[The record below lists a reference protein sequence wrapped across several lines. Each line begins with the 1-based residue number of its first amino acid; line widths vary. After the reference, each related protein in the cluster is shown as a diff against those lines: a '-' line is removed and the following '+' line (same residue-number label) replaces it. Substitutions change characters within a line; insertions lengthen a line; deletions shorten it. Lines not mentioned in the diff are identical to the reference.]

1 MSGDLFGQAVPATAL
16 LSPQLRLE
24 MVPSDTMEPT
34 LRSRWDHVLVRP
46 CTSYEGEG
54 IYLMSDP
61 FGGVKLT
68 RASSTLGGRKGHLL
82 LYSDNKHY
90 GEHLVER
97 DWFEE
102 SVLAI
107 VVADVKVR
115 DARLLMPAP
124 ASREARP

>member
-1 MSGDLFGQAVPATAL
+1 MSGDLFGQFVPAGAL

-24 MVPSDTMEPT
+24 IVPSDTMEPT

-54 IYLMSDP
+54 IYLLQNVL
-61 FGGVKLT
+61 GGRKLT
-68 RASSTLGGRKGHLL
+68 RASSTLGAPGQILL
-82 LYSDNKHY
+82 HVDNKHY
-90 GEHLVER
+90 GEHLVAREV
-97 DWFEE
+97 FED

-115 DARLLMPAP
+115 DARLLTAAP